1 MDADVK
7 LIERYLEGDTTAVD
21 ELVIKYQKQIYALI
35 YRMTKD
41 IEDAKDLT
49 QKSFIKALNGIKGFK
64 KKSSFKTWLYQI
76 AINTSINHLRQ
87 NKHKKTELEDSLAE
101 DNKGVLTTI
110 IEDEKRGLIK
120 KAMDK
125 LPERQRLAIVLRVY
139 EELSCSETAK
149 AMGCSEGAVK
159 AHYHNGVKK
168 LKENLKG
175 DAL

>member
-1 MDADVK
+1 MDADIN
-7 LIERYLEGDTTAVD
+7 LIERYLTGDETAVD
-21 ELVIKYQKQIYALI
+21 ELVVKYQKQIYAFV
-35 YRMTKD
+35 YRMTED

-49 QKSFIKALNGIKGFK
+49 QKTFIKAFNGIKGFK

-87 NKHKKTELEDSLAE
+87 NKHKKTELKDSLAE

-149 AMGCSEGAVK
+149 AMGCSDGAVK

-168 LKENLKG
+168 LKELLRG
-175 DAL
+175 EGL

>member
-21 ELVIKYQKQIYALI
+21 ELVIKYQRQIYSLI

-101 DNKGVLTTI
+101 DNKGALTTI
-110 IEDEKRGLIK
+110 IEDETRGLIK

-149 AMGCSEGAVK
+149 VMGCSDGAVK
-159 AHYHNGVKK
+159 AHYHNAVKK
-168 LKENLKG
+168 LREILKG
-175 DAL
+175 DDL

>member
-49 QKSFIKALNGIKGFK
+49 QKTFIKALNGIKGFK

-101 DNKGVLTTI
+101 DNKGALTTI

>member
-1 MDADVK
+1 MDADIN
-7 LIERYLEGDTTAVD
+7 LIKRYLTGDEAAVD
-21 ELVIKYQKQIYALI
+21 ELVTKYQKQIYAFV
-35 YRMTKD
+35 YRMTED

-49 QKSFIKALNGIKGFK
+49 QKTFIKAFNGIKGFK

-101 DNKGVLTTI
+101 DNKGALTTI
-110 IEDEKRGLIK
+110 IENEKRGLIK
-120 KAMDK
+120 IAIDK

-149 AMGCSEGAVK
+149 AMGCSDGAVK
-159 AHYHNGVKK
+159 AHYHNAVKK
-168 LKENLKG
+168 LREVLKG
-175 DAL
+175 GDL

>member
-1 MDADVK
+1 MDADIN
-7 LIERYLEGDTTAVD
+7 LIERYLTGDEAAVD
-21 ELVIKYQKQIYALI
+21 ELVIKHQKQIYALT

-49 QKSFIKALNGIKGFK
+49 QKTFIKAFNGIKGFK

-101 DNKGVLTTI
+101 DNKGALTAI

-120 KAMDK
+120 KAIDK
-125 LPERQRLAIVLRVY
+125 LPERQRLAIILRVY
-139 EELSCSETAK
+139 NELSCIEASE

-159 AHYHNGVKK
+159 AHYHNGVKR
-168 LKENLKG
+168 LKEIFKERL
-175 DAL
+175 